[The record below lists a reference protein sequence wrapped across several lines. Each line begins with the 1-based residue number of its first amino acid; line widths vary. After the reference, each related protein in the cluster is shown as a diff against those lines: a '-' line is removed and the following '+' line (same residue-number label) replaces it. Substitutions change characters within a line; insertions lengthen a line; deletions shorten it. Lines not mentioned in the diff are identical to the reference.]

1 MSKHL
6 TNEFKIM
13 VVEKALTRPEQTIL
27 SDIAQQYG
35 IGKST
40 LSRWMNEV
48 KQGKLTTNKTEVTQ
62 EKRPADWTLEEKQQ
76 VLQASHGL
84 SEQELGRYCREQ
96 GIYHH
101 HLAQWKQELMS
112 QPKDDKL
119 KQYKAN
125 IRELKNENK
134 QLQRELRRKE
144 KALAEAA
151 AIIILKKKAQALF
164 NQDEEN

>member
-13 VVEKALTRPEQTIL
+13 VVEKALARSEHTLL
-27 SDIAQQYG
+27 SDIAQHYG

-48 KQGKLTTNKTEVTQ
+48 KQGKLTAIKTKVTQ

-76 VLQASHGL
+76 VLQASNGL
-84 SEQELGRYCREQ
+84 SEQELGRYCRKQ

-101 HLAQWKQELMS
+101 HLAQWKQELMN
-112 QPKDDKL
+112 QPKDEKL
-119 KQYKAN
+119 KQVKADN
-125 IRELKNENK
+125 RQLKAENK

-151 AIIILKKKAQALF
+151 ALIILKKKAQALF